1 MTKRLGEKSPLP
13 GFPRVSKFLTKQEV
27 DQYFSNPDGIQCL
40 LCGRAYGAL
49 GGHLQMVHGISH
61 EEYRGTYG
69 LPWRRGL
76 VSARV
81 STRLST
87 ALTERIRN
95 GSFKP
100 EPDSRAAVE
109 GILAGGR
116 RKDQPF
122 VTAEKS
128 LRGKG
133 QSKKNRLYGR
143 KDFEKVLSAMLERQ
157 TTLRQ
162 ACMDKALPPEPTVL
176 RHAELNSGFRKKLLE
191 TYHALPYAVQARA
204 DMFSREFFKDLKR
217 LKRKGLSAAE
227 IGEELQVSGKTI
239 RRRLRTLFH
248 PANAERAGN

>member
-1 MTKRLGEKSPLP
+1 M
-13 GFPRVSKFLTKQEV
+13 SKFLPKQEI

-49 GGHLQMVHGISH
+49 GGHLQIVHGISH
-61 EEYRGTYG
+61 EEYRDTYG

-76 VSARV
+76 VSTRV

-87 ALTERIRN
+87 ALAERIRS

-100 EPDSRAAVE
+100 EPDNKAAV
-109 GILAGGR
+109 GRIRAGGR

-128 LRGKG
+128 LQGKG
-133 QSKKNRLYGR
+133 QSKKNRQYGR

-162 ACMDKALPPEPTVL
+162 ACMDKGLPPEPTVL
-176 RHAELNSGFRKKLLE
+176 RYAESNSGFRKKLLE
-191 TYHALPYAVQARA
+191 TYHALPYTVQARA
-204 DMFSREFFKDLKR
+204 DMFSRQFFKDLKR
-217 LKRKGLSAAE
+217 LRRKGLSATE
-227 IGEELQVSGKTI
+227 IGEKLQVSGKTI
-239 RRRLRTLFH
+239 WKRLRNLVH
-248 PANAERAGN
+248 PANDGTDSWMK